1 MEDPGG
7 LRRCARRGRRV
18 HPVQRPSARCPEPL
32 GYGAAN
38 EPGAKDGDAQ
48 QTLGR
53 QLRVNAI
60 KAREEAGH
68 LLRHTHAH
76 PQVLGKAVTPTGRT
90 ITPSR
95 RSAS

>member
-1 MEDPGG
+1 MEPPMS
-7 LRRCARRGRRV
+7 
-18 HPVQRPSARCPEPL
+18 PVPRMVTRS
-32 GYGAAN
+32 
-38 EPGAKDGDAQ
+38 K
-48 QTLGR
+48 LGR

-60 KAREEAGH
+60 EAHEEAGH
-68 LLRHTHAH
+68 LLRHSHAH